1 MSKPAVFG
9 IVEHESQARQA
20 VSQLEA
26 AGFFPSD
33 ISVLSRNADQSI
45 NEDLGPL
52 KTETGDTIDAKTRN
66 VGHTNTTKAPEGA
79 AAGAAA
85 GGVVGAV
92 AGWLV
97 AIGALAIPGA
107 GPLVAAGPILAALSV
122 AAVGAT
128 AGGVAGS
135 LVGYGIPE
143 YEAKIYAGRIEKG
156 HILIGVHTVNAGES
170 EAAEKALKEVGAH
183 DIKVTTEVCEATA
196 GKC

>member
-107 GPLVAAGPILAALSV
+107 GPLVAAGPILAA
-122 AAVGAT
+122 
-128 AGGVAGS
+128 GS